1 MAALSAGEVFVNLV
15 VRGGAVKPAL
25 AAAQEQ
31 VKAFGGQITALSVA
45 TGNLIAQGVT
55 KALGMIS
62 NVASAAWDRAKVNP
76 RTAGA
81 ILDLQRNIDKAYDSF
96 LRSAGVIIE
105 AFLPALNE
113 GAKFLVYLADQVQF
127 LISWL
132 DEFGIT
138 AALQAGDFA
147 AAFDIAWAEIQI
159 LFLQGSQLVL
169 KAWRTFS
176 DSMLLVWDYVIGQV
190 LKTFSDALKQI
201 GGNLAG
207 AQIALEVY
215 FPSLAKQTS
224 MLKDLGFQM
233 MNLGQGVDI
242 ASSGMDQAML
252 DRMRQREEQANAE
265 QQILQDQIDS
275 LRQQA
280 DTQSEQA
287 RKKRD
292 IERTETAAGLAS
304 AMAGRAS
311 QAQGGLMGTFAIGAS
326 GGNVMFQTQKDMLRE
341 MREQKELQRKQL
353 EELKKDKQARFK

>member
-81 ILDLQRNIDKAYDSF
+81 ILDLQRNVDKAYDSF

-138 AALQAGDFA
+138 AALQAGDFS
-147 AAFDIAWAEIQI
+147 AAFNIAWAEIQI

-190 LKTFSDALKQI
+190 
-201 GGNLAG
+201 
-207 AQIALEVY
+207 
-215 FPSLAKQTS
+215 
-224 MLKDLGFQM
+224 
-233 MNLGQGVDI
+233 
-242 ASSGMDQAML
+242 
-252 DRMRQREEQANAE
+252 QAN
-265 QQILQDQIDS
+265 
-275 LRQQA
+275 R
-280 DTQSEQA
+280 
-287 RKKRD
+287 R
-292 IERTETAAGLAS
+292 
-304 AMAGRAS
+304 
-311 QAQGGLMGTFAIGAS
+311 
-326 GGNVMFQTQKDMLRE
+326 
-341 MREQKELQRKQL
+341 
-353 EELKKDKQARFK
+353 

>member
-1 MAALSAGEVFVNLV
+1 MSS
-15 VRGGAVKPAL
+15 VK
-25 AAAQEQ
+25 
-31 VKAFGGQITALSVA
+31 F
-45 TGNLIAQGVT
+45 
-55 KALGMIS
+55 
-62 NVASAAWDRAKVNP
+62 
-76 RTAGA
+76 
-81 ILDLQRNIDKAYDSF
+81 
-96 LRSAGVIIE
+96 
-105 AFLPALNE
+105 
-113 GAKFLVYLADQVQF
+113 
-127 LISWL
+127 
-132 DEFGIT
+132 
-138 AALQAGDFA
+138 
-147 AAFDIAWAEIQI
+147 
-159 LFLQGSQLVL
+159 
-169 KAWRTFS
+169 
-176 DSMLLVWDYVIGQV
+176 
-190 LKTFSDALKQI
+190 KQI
-201 GGNLAG
+201 GGNVAG
-207 AQIALEVY
+207 AQIALDVY
-215 FPSLAKQTS
+215 FPSLAKKTS

-252 DRMRQREEQANAE
+252 ERMRQREEQAKAE
-265 QQILQDQIDS
+265 QQILQDQIDL